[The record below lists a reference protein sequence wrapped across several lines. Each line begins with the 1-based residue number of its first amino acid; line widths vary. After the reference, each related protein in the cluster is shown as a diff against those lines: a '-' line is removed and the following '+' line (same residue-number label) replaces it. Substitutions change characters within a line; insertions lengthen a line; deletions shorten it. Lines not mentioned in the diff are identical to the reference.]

1 MYDGMNSLKKIL
13 RSLFYISVIFFI
25 GVLGYMYLEKWNFSD
40 SLFFTAITLSTV
52 GYNIPDN
59 IRPITKYFTIAIIF
73 SGLTFFIYGLSVVS
87 TFIIEGEIKNIFEG
101 RKRMKKIS
109 MFENHFIIV
118 GAGKTSSYVLS
129 MLINSKNDFVI
140 IDKKEENIKRT
151 EEFFNMNFE
160 YIVGDVKDE
169 EIIKKCNIEKAK
181 TAILTLPSDVDNLYA
196 ALTLKTLNPKINVVS
211 KVNEPENVKKMEYAG
226 IDKVVLTSEIA
237 GGRLAQ
243 LALKPNMVSF
253 LESITKAGDIEL
265 HLEEIE
271 IPKNSWMN
279 NKTLKDIALPRLVDI
294 IVIAV
299 MKKGRE
305 TIFNPSAVT
314 VINEEDIIVVL
325 AKESKI
331 AKLKDII
338 KKQEV

>member
-1 MYDGMNSLKKIL
+1 
-13 RSLFYISVIFFI
+13 
-25 GVLGYMYLEKWNFSD
+25 
-40 SLFFTAITLSTV
+40 
-52 GYNIPDN
+52 
-59 IRPITKYFTIAIIF
+59 
-73 SGLTFFIYGLSVVS
+73 
-87 TFIIEGEIKNIFEG
+87 
-101 RKRMKKIS
+101 
-109 MFENHFIIV
+109 
-118 GAGKTSSYVLS
+118 
-129 MLINSKNDFVI
+129 
-140 IDKKEENIKRT
+140 
-151 EEFFNMNFE
+151 
-160 YIVGDVKDE
+160 
-169 EIIKKCNIEKAK
+169 IEKAK

>member
-169 EIIKKCNIEKAK
+169 EIIKKCNE
-181 TAILTLPSDVDNLYA
+181 
-196 ALTLKTLNPKINVVS
+196 
-211 KVNEPENVKKMEYAG
+211 AG
-226 IDKVVLTSEIA
+226 IFV
-237 GGRLAQ
+237 
-243 LALKPNMVSF
+243 
-253 LESITKAGDIEL
+253 ITA
-265 HLEEIE
+265 
-271 IPKNSWMN
+271 
-279 NKTLKDIALPRLVDI
+279 T
-294 IVIAV
+294 
-299 MKKGRE
+299 
-305 TIFNPSAVT
+305 
-314 VINEEDIIVVL
+314 
-325 AKESKI
+325 
-331 AKLKDII
+331 
-338 KKQEV
+338 Q